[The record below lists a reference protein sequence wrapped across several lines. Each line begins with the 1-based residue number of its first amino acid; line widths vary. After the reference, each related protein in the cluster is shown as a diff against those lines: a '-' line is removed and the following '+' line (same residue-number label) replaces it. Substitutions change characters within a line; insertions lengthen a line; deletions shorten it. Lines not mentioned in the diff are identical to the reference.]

1 MCAWRF
7 PSNIFP
13 PALAESILLEKED
26 ESSIPPEEGCACMRA
41 QQFETSADH
50 RISVATRQREITSW
64 WLAGARMVKLEAVG
78 LLAMRQGGNIYR
90 VRI

>member
-1 MCAWRF
+1 
-7 PSNIFP
+7 
-13 PALAESILLEKED
+13 
-26 ESSIPPEEGCACMRA
+26 MRA

-50 RISVATRQREITSW
+50 RISVATRQIEGYHRHGGWGKS
-64 WLAGARMVKLEAVG
+64 GEAVG